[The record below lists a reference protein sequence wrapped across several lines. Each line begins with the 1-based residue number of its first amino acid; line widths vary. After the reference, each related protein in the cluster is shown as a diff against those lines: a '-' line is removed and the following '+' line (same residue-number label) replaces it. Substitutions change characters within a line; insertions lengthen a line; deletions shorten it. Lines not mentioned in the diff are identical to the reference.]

1 MAQIFCIIFHTVG
14 SFRVSELRSPKRH
27 LRNLLNMKN
36 FSKPSTWPLSAALLL
51 LLTVSVPSSASADG
65 LAPELTELTQVQKL
79 IPRPEQSALKPLKAL
94 PMLHRASRVDLSIL
108 EAHAKTLHEGEVHPL
123 ATNTDPSSALYMSL
137 NTAVSNT
144 LSAQGEQHW
153 YFVHSADAGKL
164 TFNLQV
170 VNSASVDYDLHVFKL
185 NLDTGMLEDEQVSAF
200 GPQTSE
206 QLSTLVSEDSY
217 YFICVN
223 AYQGFDAARPYQ
235 LAALY
240 SPTSDAAEADDHP
253 AQAKAYSVRFT
264 ANQTLDNAYDIDWIQ
279 FTAPKA
285 NNFTFTFSN
294 VPSSSNYQVGIYDGN
309 LNRLATL
316 TKNSTVTYSMGAGVY
331 YLRVASLDTAVP
343 AAAYQLS
350 VNTAATSAY
359 LGWVDTDGGNAGF
372 VNYGAGNFWRV
383 YRSTILAGA
392 LTDINGDP
400 VVNAPVTI
408 VVNTPQTYVST
419 TTVSGV
425 TDVGGNFGL
434 SVNLPSAKGTY
445 VYDNWSSYHYFDM
458 ATVSIRSSILQY
470 NTSVYHFA
478 YSTYK
483 PH

>member
-1 MAQIFCIIFHTVG
+1 M
-14 SFRVSELRSPKRH
+14 RSP
-27 LRNLLNMKN
+27 
-36 FSKPSTWPLSAALLL
+36 P
-51 LLTVSVPSSASADG
+51 
-65 LAPELTELTQVQKL
+65 
-79 IPRPEQSALKPLKAL
+79 
-94 PMLHRASRVDLSIL
+94 
-108 EAHAKTLHEGEVHPL
+108 
-123 ATNTDPSSALYMSL
+123 
-137 NTAVSNT
+137 
-144 LSAQGEQHW
+144 GEQHW
-153 YFVHSADAGKL
+153 YFVHSANAGKL

-185 NLDTGMLEDEQVSAF
+185 NLDTGMLEDKQVSAF
-200 GPQTSE
+200 GPKTSE
-206 QLSTLVSEDSY
+206 QLSTLASADSY

-253 AQAKAYSVRFT
+253 AQAKPYSVRFT
-264 ANQTLDNAYDIDWIQ
+264 VNQTLDNAYDNDWIK
-279 FTAPKA
+279 FTAPKS

-316 TKNSTVTYSMGAGVY
+316 TKNSTVTYSLSAGVY
-331 YLRVASLDTAVP
+331 YFRVASLDTAVP
-343 AAAYQLS
+343 AAAYQLG

-359 LGWVDTDGGNAGF
+359 LGWVDTDGGNSGF

-383 YRSTILAGA
+383 YRGTTLAGA
-392 LTDINGDP
+392 LMDINGDP

-425 TDVGGNFGL
+425 TDVGGNFGVF
-434 SVNLPSAKGTY
+434 VNLPSARGTY
-445 VYDNWSSYHYFDM
+445 VYDNYVSYHYFDM
-458 ATVSIRSSILQY
+458 ATVSIRSSILTY
-470 NTSVYHFA
+470 TTSVYHFA